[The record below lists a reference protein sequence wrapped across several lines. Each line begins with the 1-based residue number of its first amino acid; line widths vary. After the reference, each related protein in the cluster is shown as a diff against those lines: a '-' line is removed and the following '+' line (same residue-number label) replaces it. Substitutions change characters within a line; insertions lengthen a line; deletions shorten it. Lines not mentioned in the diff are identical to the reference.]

1 MGTDALH
8 SALGL
13 DPHILQAIQ
22 EAGYTE
28 PTPIQ
33 SAAIPVVIEGG
44 DVIGIAQ
51 TGTGKTAAFTLP
63 ILTPSDGASDCLQGQ
78 RRRTRVLVLAPT
90 RELVAQ
96 IEENVLAYARHLPL
110 KIAKVYRRRRRK
122 AAEGRP
128 ACRQR
133 HRHRLPGPPARPHG
147 PGLRGFLPARIPR
160 AR

>member
-1 MGTDALH
+1 MPFK
-8 SALGL
+8 SLGL
-13 DPHILQAIQ
+13 DPGILTAIQ

-33 SAAIPVVIEGG
+33 SAAIPAVLAGG

-63 ILTPSDGASDCLQGQ
+63 ILTRLAQNPPQGQ

-110 KIAKVYRRRRRK
+110 KIAKVYGGVGENPQK
-122 AAEGRP
+122 AA
-128 ACRQR
+128 
-133 HRHRLPGPPARPHG
+133 
-147 PGLRGFLPARIPR
+147 LRSGADIV
-160 AR
+160 